1 MRGVKISDRGEP
13 DAFVA
18 SYRLVT
24 DGRLSTADLGV
35 YLRCQWLL
43 FICGR
48 FGDVDWLIRECD
60 MPEAETRESV
70 ARLIAL
76 GYLDRAGA
84 DEIEFHHALSASE
97 GIRRGIETTVDQ
109 LSPTERAAV
118 ARFADLV
125 DERLEEAGQRFSGQ
139 APEQHE

>member
-1 MRGVKISDRGEP
+1 MTISDGCGP

-18 SYRLVT
+18 PYRLVI
-24 DGRLSTADLGV
+24 DSRLSPADLGV

-43 FICGR
+43 LICGR
-48 FGDVDWLIRECD
+48 FGDVDWLIQEMD
-60 MPEAETRESV
+60 LPEAETRESV
-70 ARLIAL
+70 ARLVAL
-76 GYLDRAGA
+76 GYLDRAGP
-84 DEIEFHHALSASE
+84 DEIEFRHALSASE

-109 LSPTERAAV
+109 LSPTERSAV